1 MAKMV
6 IKMDLTIIVLIEY
19 LATIILSL
27 IFALTIIDT
36 LYISKRISKVEH
48 FHNYNDLFSWEM
60 FFFNIAIICI
70 LRLIPLF
77 ITLIPL
83 VSFLI
88 SRITILLYFFPIWN
102 KIVHLEKVMNK
113 ITYEKHY
120 IAGMVPLA
128 LVLIL
133 AFTPISNFVLII
145 IFILT
150 TFLPYFFL
158 FFYSKYKTV
167 KKKKMTITLLGIIF
181 FVIGFVLIPETIEFF
196 GGVGNL
202 VTASINITSVS
213 SFIIGNLLIY
223 SCFRKELNI

>member
-1 MAKMV
+1 
-6 IKMDLTIIVLIEY
+6 MDLAIIVLIEY
-19 LATIILSL
+19 LATIIISI
-27 IFALTIIDT
+27 IFALIIIDK

-48 FHNYNDLFSWEM
+48 FHHYNDLFSWEM
-60 FFFNIAIICI
+60 FFFNIVIICI

-77 ITLIPL
+77 ITFVPSISL
-83 VSFLI
+83 LI

-102 KIVHLEKVMNK
+102 KIIHLEKVMNK

-120 IAGMVPLA
+120 FAGMVPLA

-181 FVIGFVLIPETIEFF
+181 FVIDFVLIPEIIEFF

>member
-1 MAKMV
+1 
-6 IKMDLTIIVLIEY
+6 MDLAIIVLIEY
-19 LATIILSL
+19 LATIIISI
-27 IFALTIIDT
+27 IFALIIIDK

-48 FHNYNDLFSWEM
+48 FHHYNDLFSWEM
-60 FFFNIAIICI
+60 FFFNIVIICI

-77 ITLIPL
+77 ITFVPSISL
-83 VSFLI
+83 LI

-102 KIVHLEKVMNK
+102 KIIHLEKVMNK

-120 IAGMVPLA
+120 FAGMVPLA

-158 FFYSKYKTV
+158 FIYSKYKTV
-167 KKKKMTITLLGIIF
+167 KKKKMTITFLGVIF
-181 FVIGFVLIPETIEFF
+181 FVIGFVLIPETVEFF
-196 GGVGNL
+196 GSVGNL
-202 VTASINITSVS
+202 VTAFINITSVS

-223 SCFRKELNI
+223 SSFRKELNI